1 MSLRLLQM
9 QERVRTVWLRRMWWT
24 QEVGSRATIVGVEE
38 TRSRVECYLHGYF
51 EVPFIEKQKVGK
63 T

>member
-1 MSLRLLQM
+1 M

-24 QEVGSRATIVGVEE
+24 QEVGSRATAVGVEE